1 MKKKYEIKNLDY
13 NEISFIEQSLKRHI
27 NYYEDINVRKPEDKL
42 YKDAL
47 KTVTELFIKVNKIR
61 KSKGEKPQVKMA
73 MVSQKQFNESEGQ

>member
-1 MKKKYEIKNLDY
+1 MKKKYDIKNLDY

-47 KTVTELFIKVNKIR
+47 KTVTELFIKVNEIR

-73 MVSQKQFNESEGQ
+73 TVNQKQFNESEGQ

>member
-1 MKKKYEIKNLDY
+1 MKKKYDIKNLDY

-27 NYYEDINVRKPEDKL
+27 NYYEDINARKPEDKL

-47 KTVTELFIKVNKIR
+47 KTVTELFIKVNEIR

>member
-1 MKKKYEIKNLDY
+1 MKKKYDIKNLDY

-47 KTVTELFIKVNKIR
+47 KTVTELFIKVNEVR

-73 MVSQKQFNESEGQ
+73 MVNQKQFNESEGQ